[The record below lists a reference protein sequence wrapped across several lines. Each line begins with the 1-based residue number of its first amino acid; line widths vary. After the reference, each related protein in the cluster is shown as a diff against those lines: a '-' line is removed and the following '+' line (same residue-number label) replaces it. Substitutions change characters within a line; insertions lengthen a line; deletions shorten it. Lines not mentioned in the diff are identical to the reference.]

1 MAQCLQSIQLSFGV
15 LVLLLADRFDPSAS
29 LLGIGK
35 GEWICER
42 LAEVRSRYQCE
53 TGCAQFRRYHRAVS
67 DNGYNYVLTT

>member
-35 GEWICER
+35 GGWICER

-53 TGCAQFRRYHRAVS
+53 TRWCFAVGCRLWLQNEYV
-67 DNGYNYVLTT
+67 YNVL